1 MISPTNIA
9 HYDPTKSKSHL
20 DGPAHFQLPRK
31 ARQISRNYIQQLADI
46 VKQDCDAPPK
56 DRIDLV
62 RFFFS
67 GEVDSHPLPS
77 TETWR
82 VLDGLCPRHLEVVPR
97 IDFRRLLNGMQT
109 PWPLETVLINGEDA
123 SKGNQSIPR
132 AFSGLRD
139 LTLYECPLLRLI
151 APTSGGGLVNLKNLR
166 ISGSNVMDSFV
177 HISRANKALFHS
189 VERLVLLSYCEEIDM
204 HPHVGNLQD
213 FCETLRQYTR
223 LKTLEFHLC
232 TEDIESGYQPT
243 SKHFIPLPS
252 SLPPSLKHLW
262 LTLPVTEGMITE
274 MDAWKH
280 FAEDVS
286 WLPELTDL
294 SFTLNTDYLWCLD
307 DSWCISDQWCTD
319 DLTKRPKQNLV
330 EILAPKGEEFVKIF
344 LASHPNVKVESSFE

>member
-1 MISPTNIA
+1 GEIQHHVLDLSKDHDFSRPTTSPTNIA
-9 HYDPTKSKSHL
+9 HYDPTENKSHL
-20 DGPAHFQLPRK
+20 DGPADFQLPRK
-31 ARQISRNYIQQLADI
+31 ASQISRNYIQQLADI

-77 TETWR
+77 TETCR

-166 ISGSNVMDSFV
+166 ISGSNVMDSLV

-189 VERLVLLSYCEEIDM
+189 VERLVLLSYLHPAQDAGISHM
-204 HPHVGNLQD
+204 HRGHREWLSTYLKAVHPSPIVPATISQTSLAHTTCNRRNDYRDGRLET
-213 FCETLRQYTR
+213 FCRR
-223 LKTLEFHLC
+223 C
-232 TEDIESGYQPT
+232 VM
-243 SKHFIPLPS
+243 
-252 SLPPSLKHLW
+252 
-262 LTLPVTEGMITE
+262 VT
-274 MDAWKH
+274 
-280 FAEDVS
+280 
-286 WLPELTDL
+286 
-294 SFTLNTDYLWCLD
+294 
-307 DSWCISDQWCTD
+307 
-319 DLTKRPKQNLV
+319 
-330 EILAPKGEEFVKIF
+330 
-344 LASHPNVKVESSFE
+344 